1 MADILAQKQARIRTQ
16 TGHPHK
22 RRRLQC
28 LLRRP
33 GGRLHV
39 PSPRSFQ
46 ALVETVSSLA
56 RERRFAEATAAV
68 RAACEALPRERE
80 RSLLLLID
88 LARAAADDVAA
99 QAAARELGGLVAT
112 RADEAAALIANLRAR
127 NLRDEA
133 QALMQALQPAIGAL
147 AIEAYHLGLERARE
161 RRPVDAQ
168 TCHRFALA
176 CDPQFARAALELGA
190 LLLLERSF
198 HPAAALFE
206 QAVRLQPSLGG
217 AWLGLGQCRLH
228 TGEGRAALAAFDQV
242 EGDFAQSTQMLTWRG
257 TATAQAGDDDGA
269 LACYAQALARDA
281 RCFDAIF
288 GQALILDRRA
298 DYEQA
303 ALNYARAH
311 ALRTDDTWSLGNLVF
326 CLRRMAAWQAMAAP
340 EAELVAR
347 LESGR
352 VAGYA
357 TQWVG
362 LDLSAATFRHI
373 AAHYIHAQSAL
384 RVEAAA
390 APGFAPHD
398 GARVRIGYVSADFRD
413 HATARLLVELLE
425 RHDRTRFE
433 VFAYALLPGDGSPLA
448 RRIAAACEHVVDAAQ
463 WPATRLAARMR
474 DDRID
479 ILVDLNGHTR
489 GACQGL
495 LALRPAPVIVN
506 YLGHPGT
513 MGDYADY
520 IIGDRYVT
528 PRGSDAEFSEA
539 IVRLPGCYQPNDR
552 QREVGA
558 ATTRPRHGLPADALV
573 ACSFN
578 QSWKLGPLLWNVW
591 MQAMTRHP
599 RLVLWLVDD
608 NHWAR
613 ANLAQAATHA
623 GVDPARIVFAPRC
636 PQAEHLA
643 RLALA
648 DIALDTAPCT
658 SHTTASDALWMGVPL
673 LTLCGRTFDARVAA
687 SLLHAVDLP
696 ELVTYDVPG
705 YAATLDALM
714 QAPQRLA
721 ALKADLLGR
730 RASARLWDTEARVRA
745 LECAYAR
752 MHERAR
758 AGLPVST
765 IDLCD

>member
-1 MADILAQKQARIRTQ
+1 MSASPPRT
-16 TGHPHK
+16 
-22 RRRLQC
+22 C
-28 LLRRP
+28 S
-33 GGRLHV
+33 HV
-39 PSPRSFQ
+39 SSPLSFP
-46 ALVETVSSLA
+46 ALVEAVSSLA

-68 RAACEALPRERE
+68 RAAHDALPQERE
-80 RSLLLLID
+80 RILLLLID
-88 LARAAADDVAA
+88 VAHAAADDVAA
-99 QAAARELGGLVAT
+99 QAAARELGGLVAI
-112 RADEAAALIANLRAR
+112 RADAAAALIANLRAR

-133 QALMQALQPAIGAL
+133 QALMQVVQPAPGAL

-168 TCHRFALA
+168 ICHRFALA
-176 CDPQFARAALELGA
+176 GDPQFARAALELGA
-190 LLLLERSF
+190 LLLLARRF

-228 TGEGRAALAAFDQV
+228 AGEGRAALAAFDQV
-242 EGDFAQSTQMLTWRG
+242 DGDFAQSAQMLAWRG
-257 TATAQAGDDDGA
+257 TASAQAGDDDGA

-303 ALNYARAH
+303 ALAYARAH
-311 ALRTDDTWSLGNLVF
+311 ALRPDDTWSLGNLVF
-326 CLRRMAAWQAMAAP
+326 CLRRMAAWQALAAP

-362 LDLSAATFRHI
+362 LDLSAASFRRI
-373 AAHYIHAQSAL
+373 AEHYIRTQSAL
-384 RVEAAA
+384 RVEVTAA
-390 APGFAPHD
+390 APAFAPHD
-398 GARVRIGYVSADFRD
+398 GARLRIGYVSADFRD

-448 RRIAAACEHVVDAAQ
+448 SRIAAACEHFIDATQ
-463 WPATRLAARMR
+463 WSPTRLAARMR

-479 ILVDLNGHTR
+479 LLVDLNGHTR

-552 QREVGA
+552 RREVGA
-558 ATTRPRHGLPADALV
+558 ATTRAQHGLPADALV

-578 QSWKLGPLLWNVW
+578 QSWKLGPLLWDVW

-608 NHWAR
+608 NRWAR
-613 ANLAQAATHA
+613 ANLVQAATRA
-623 GVDPARIVFAPRC
+623 GVDPARIVFAPRR

-648 DIALDTAPCT
+648 DIALDTTPCT

-696 ELVTYDVPG
+696 ELVTHDVAG
-705 YAATLDALM
+705 YAATLDALLR
-714 QAPQRLA
+714 APDRLA
-721 ALKADLLGR
+721 ALKAGLLER
-730 RASARLWDTEARVRA
+730 RASARLWDTEASVRA
-745 LECAYAR
+745 LERAYAR

-758 AGLPVST
+758 AGLPPSP